1 MRAMSLV
8 VLASVLAPVLAAG
21 CGSATAALPDTA
33 RSAIGAPPRT
43 PELLLPGVVST
54 GDDDCHAT
62 LSPDGKTLYFLKDTP
77 SFDLYTIVY
86 TERAGGAWTRPRT
99 VPFSGQYPDG
109 DLAFTRDGRR
119 AYFVS
124 SRPVGGVA
132 RRDTEIWTVERDAT
146 GRWGE
151 PRHVDELSSPTD
163 EWFPTVTADGTI
175 YFGSGRPGG
184 LGGSDIWR
192 ARWLGDHFAPP
203 ENLGAPVNSPGDEIE
218 AFVTPD
224 ETALV
229 FAAKGRPD
237 SLGSYDLYVS
247 HRAGGTWQAPVHPGA
262 PVNSPAWEFGP
273 RLTPDGQVLFFSS
286 NRGFGSE
293 PLDRPLRFDELE
305 QRIRAPHNGLRDVYF
320 VDPKALGL

>member
-1 MRAMSLV
+1 MHCKLSLLV
-8 VLASVLAPVLAAG
+8 PFAYGSMAA
-21 CGSATAALPDTA
+21 CGSASAAPSDTA
-33 RSAIGAPPRT
+33 RAAIGAAPRV
-43 PELLLPGVVST
+43 PEILLPGIVST

-86 TERAGGAWTRPRT
+86 TERRNGAWTRPRT
-99 VPFSGQYPDG
+99 APFSGQYPDG
-109 DLAFTRDGRR
+109 DLVFRQDGRR

-124 SRPVGGVA
+124 SRPIDGKP
-132 RRDTEIWTVERDAT
+132 RSDTEIWTVERDAS

-163 EWFPTVTADGTI
+163 EWFPTLTADGTI

-184 LGGSDIWR
+184 VGGSDIWR
-192 ARWLGDHFAPP
+192 APWLGDHFGTP

-218 AFVTPD
+218 ALVTPD

-237 SLGSYDLYVS
+237 SLGAYDLYVS
-247 HRAGGTWQAPVHPGA
+247 RRVGGTWQAPIHPGA
-262 PVNSPAWEFGP
+262 PVNSTAWEFGP
-273 RLTPDGQVLFFSS
+273 RLSPDGQVFFFSS
-286 NRGFGSE
+286 NRGFGSK
-293 PLDRPLRFDELE
+293 PLDRPLRFEELE
-305 QRIRAPHNGLRDVYF
+305 KRIREPHNGLRDIYF
-320 VDPKALGL
+320 VDPKTFGL